1 MTYCSNLL
9 DHDFQ
14 VLNVH
19 DTVAQAIE
27 TMEAE
32 QVFTLPVL
40 DGQQFL
46 GVVELDDLE
55 SASLQDELETL
66 QPLFLKVS
74 VRTGDHFIQAL
85 RLRSKYQL
93 DIVPVLNEQQEW
105 EGVIESARLLDQAS
119 QLLGAEE
126 TGSMLVLGMSRTDYA
141 PGEINRLVESNDATI
156 MNMNAVTDPAS
167 GMLQVMIRINKED
180 ISGIIATFQRYEY
193 KVLYH
198 YGEEAFDNSLQNNLE
213 HLFNYLNI

>member
-126 TGSMLVLGMSRTDYA
+126 TGSMVVLGMSRTDYA

>member
-156 MNMNAVTDPAS
+156 MNMNTVTDPAS

>member
-1 MTYCSNLL
+1 
-9 DHDFQ
+9 
-14 VLNVH
+14 
-19 DTVAQAIE
+19 
-27 TMEAE
+27 
-32 QVFTLPVL
+32 
-40 DGQQFL
+40 
-46 GVVELDDLE
+46 
-55 SASLQDELETL
+55 
-66 QPLFLKVS
+66 
-74 VRTGDHFIQAL
+74 
-85 RLRSKYQL
+85 
-93 DIVPVLNEQQEW
+93 
-105 EGVIESARLLDQAS
+105 
-119 QLLGAEE
+119 
-126 TGSMLVLGMSRTDYA
+126 MLVLGMSRTDYA

>member
-119 QLLGAEE
+119 KLLGAEE

-156 MNMNAVTDPAS
+156 MNMNTVTDPAS

>member
-14 VLNVH
+14 VLHVH

-27 TMEAE
+27 IMEAE
-32 QVFTLPVL
+32 QVFSLPVL

-55 SASLQDELETL
+55 SASLQAELETL
-66 QPLFLKVS
+66 QPLFLRVS

-126 TGSMLVLGMSRTDYA
+126 IGSMLVLGMSRTDYA

-198 YGEEAFDNSLQNNLE
+198 FGEETFDNSLQNNLE

>member
-14 VLNVH
+14 VLHVH

-74 VRTGDHFIQAL
+74 VKTGDHFIQAL

-156 MNMNAVTDPAS
+156 MNMNAVTDPGS